1 MAGLTKISSHPMVSG
16 MVPHPLQQ
24 EMRQVAEQV
33 TDALLRLYG
42 DSKIP
47 REEQIRHIEQSFCL
61 PCTPAKKSEVE
72 RIWNDLTLYLEI
84 PDESP
89 LVTKYLS
96 FSGYKTLN
104 GANIV
109 EL

>member
-1 MAGLTKISSHPMVSG
+1 MVSG

-24 EMRQVAEQV
+24 EMHQVAEQV
-33 TDALLRLYG
+33 TDALLRLYPE
-42 DSKIP
+42 IP
-47 REEQIRHIEQSFCL
+47 REEQIRRIEQSFCL

-89 LVTKYLS
+89 LVKQYLS

-109 EL
+109 KL